1 MWQAPWALGH
11 ITIMNGSVVPGCLP
25 RQTSPSLTRNCSPW
39 WWLLMYGAHV
49 WACLLAT
56 FLVNTVQHS
65 TIKVYLS
72 VVCSLHIEQGF
83 VDPLVECLRLQ
94 RVLRGIKRTQGDTS
108 SLRLPVTDD
117 IMMVIFRSLDL
128 SLPDHCM
135 FWAACNL
142 AYFGFLHSAEF
153 TVPNLASFS
162 PSIHLGLADVA
173 VDSMPSP
180 SLLMASHQGLKN

>member
-1 MWQAPWALGH
+1 
-11 ITIMNGSVVPGCLP
+11 
-25 RQTSPSLTRNCSPW
+25 
-39 WWLLMYGAHV
+39 MYGAHV

-108 SLRLPVTDD
+108 SLCLPVTDD
-117 IMMVIFRSLDL
+117 IMMVIFHSLDL
-128 SLPDHCM
+128 SLPDHCTWPI
-135 FWAACNL
+135 FVSCAQR
-142 AYFGFLHSAEF
+142 
-153 TVPNLASFS
+153 
-162 PSIHLGLADVA
+162 
-173 VDSMPSP
+173 
-180 SLLMASHQGLKN
+180 SLLSQIRLAFRPRSIWDSLMWQWIPCHLHHAYGFASRPQKPIHFARGAFCRLVEASSHFVQFTLYWLI